1 MVRQQKAGRIY
12 PQDSQTPRWE
22 GPPSPRGQMAS
33 HHLPVRAEPQGSAQ
47 ENALEGL
54 SVSPLYQS
62 PDLNKMRLMAEPTKK
77 PAAFLKYMTPS
88 KTKLTTIE
96 AKRIMSVLDE
106 TIQKVEWVTLLPDT
120 VSGLDALEGL
130 LEDHILQA
138 LRQHGGLCQDLLAS
152 TRSPESRD
160 GLGEPGQAEDGLFYE
175 HFLSEELRWAQLPSP
190 WDRVKDSTRNVV
202 RLLLT
207 NPRAAGLLMTQEQ
220 RRSPAAQRFV
230 DALKELRGF
239 LFEKLLTSPME
250 MRDKTQF
257 IQNINK
263 QNRRNE
269 EVINGLEK
277 ELAGSMK
284 TRDAELEKENFVI
297 QELKNHLHQVLRLSE
312 NSLLRTRQE
321 AEKQQKLDYRSSQAR
336 LAKTQQ
342 ELLVLRAQLNNL
354 VAENQEVEQALRKK
368 KYKVETEIEN
378 WIQKY
383 DMEME
388 EKQEEFEELDSIH
401 QEEKIQ
407 LQELKERHEV
417 LAEEFLQIQQ
427 ERDISSKKKLEAEQ
441 EMLRMVRA
449 ATLIQAVWK
458 GYLVRSLLKSR
469 RKKRAKSKIKEDIKG
484 RGKRAKKAVS
494 LKELAPEGMGPEDVG
509 LEEREEEREEEPG
522 KGSKRNSGGK
532 K

>member
-1 MVRQQKAGRIY
+1 M
-12 PQDSQTPRWE
+12 
-22 GPPSPRGQMAS
+22 
-33 HHLPVRAEPQGSAQ
+33 
-47 ENALEGL
+47 ALEGL

-77 PAAFLKYMTPS
+77 PAAFLKYLTPS
-88 KTKLTTIE
+88 KTKLSSIE

-120 VSGLDALEGL
+120 ASGADALEGL
-130 LEDHILQA
+130 LEDHVLQA

-152 TRSPESRD
+152 LHSPGTRE
-160 GLGEPGQAEDGLFYE
+160 GLAEPGGARDRLFHE
-175 HFLSEELRWAQLPSP
+175 HFLSEELRRAQLPSP
-190 WDRVKDSTRNVV
+190 RDRVKDSTRNVL

-207 NPRAAGLLMTQEQ
+207 HPRATASLLRTQAQ

-250 MRDKTQF
+250 IREKTQF

-342 ELLVLRAQLNNL
+342 ELLLLRAQLNNL
-354 VAENQEVEQALRKK
+354 VAENQEAEQALRKK

-388 EKQEEFEELDSIH
+388 EKQEEYEELDSIH

-417 LAEEFLQIQQ
+417 LAEEFLQIQR
-427 ERDISSKKKLEAEQ
+427 EREVSSRKKLEAEQ
-441 EMLRMVRA
+441 ELLRMVRA

-469 RKKRAKSKIKEDIKG
+469 RKKRAKAKSKEDIKG
-484 RGKRAKKAVS
+484 RGKKTKKASS
-494 LKELAPEGMGPEDVG
+494 LKELAPEDAG
-509 LEEREEEREEEPG
+509 LEDPGEEDREDEREEEQGRGPG
-522 KGSKRNSGGK
+522 KSGSRGK

>member
-1 MVRQQKAGRIY
+1 M
-12 PQDSQTPRWE
+12 
-22 GPPSPRGQMAS
+22 
-33 HHLPVRAEPQGSAQ
+33 
-47 ENALEGL
+47 ALEGL

-77 PAAFLKYMTPS
+77 PAAFLKYLTPS
-88 KTKLTTIE
+88 KTKLSSIE

-120 VSGLDALEGL
+120 ASGADPLEGL
-130 LEDHILQA
+130 LEDHVLQA

-152 TRSPESRD
+152 LHSPGTRE
-160 GLGEPGQAEDGLFYE
+160 GLAEPGGARDRLFHE
-175 HFLSEELRWAQLPSP
+175 HFLSEELRRAQLPSP
-190 WDRVKDSTRNVV
+190 RDRVKDSTRNVL

-207 NPRAAGLLMTQEQ
+207 HPRAAASLLRTQAQ

-250 MRDKTQF
+250 IREKTQF

-342 ELLVLRAQLNNL
+342 ELLLLRAQLNNL
-354 VAENQEVEQALRKK
+354 VAENQEAEQALRK
-368 KYKVETEIEN
+368 
-378 WIQKY
+378 
-383 DMEME
+383 E
-388 EKQEEFEELDSIH
+388 EYEELDSIH

-417 LAEEFLQIQQ
+417 LAEEFLQIQR
-427 ERDISSKKKLEAEQ
+427 EREVSSRKKLEAEQ
-441 EMLRMVRA
+441 ELLRMVRA

-469 RKKRAKSKIKEDIKG
+469 RKKRAKAKSKEDIKG
-484 RGKRAKKAVS
+484 RGKKTKKASS
-494 LKELAPEGMGPEDVG
+494 LKELAPEDAG
-509 LEEREEEREEEPG
+509 LEDPGEEDREDEREEEQGRGPG
-522 KGSKRNSGGK
+522 KSGSRGK